1 MSDKVLYI
9 ALVVSVLGLLI
20 LAFASEVLEP
30 PVTLIS
36 GIGTGS
42 VGKQVHVTGSVS
54 KVTKF
59 KGGSSLLVLSDD
71 TGSITVYLDYSITKA
86 RPDVLNASV
95 IDVIGEIDEYEGS
108 LEIKPSNPNS
118 IKIIS

>member
-20 LAFASEVLEP
+20 LAYASEILEP
-30 PVTLIS
+30 PISKIS
-36 GIGTGS
+36 GIGSNS
-42 VGKQVHVTGSVS
+42 VSKQVHVRGSVS

-59 KGGSSLLVLSDD
+59 KGGSSSLIMSDD
-71 TGSITVYLDYSITKA
+71 TGSISVYLEYSVSQA
-86 RPDVLNASV
+86 RPDALNASV
-95 IDVIGEIDEYEGS
+95 IDVIGELDEYAGS

-118 IKIIS
+118 IKVVS